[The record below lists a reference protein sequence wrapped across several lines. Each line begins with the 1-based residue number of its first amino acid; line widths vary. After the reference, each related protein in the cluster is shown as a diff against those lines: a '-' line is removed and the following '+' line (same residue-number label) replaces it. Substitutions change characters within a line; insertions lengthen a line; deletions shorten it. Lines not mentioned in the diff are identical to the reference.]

1 MKKGCEVE
9 EVNWLNDKQSLGKR
23 QILLDFVVLCEEEI
37 IFIGVLEILWNKN
50 NCQKFQNIVQL

>member
-23 QILLDFVVLCEEEI
+23 QILLDFVALFEGKI
-37 IFIGVLEILWNKN
+37 IFIGALEIL
-50 NCQKFQNIVQL
+50 